1 MAEND
6 VKLSIIIVS
15 FNKRDITAQCL
26 RSIYAATWDF
36 AFEIIL
42 VDNHSQDDTLE
53 YVRLNFPDIRVIAN
67 DDNKLFAIANNQG
80 AKIAK
85 GEYLLLLNNDTI
97 VEGDNLSKLV
107 HYLESLP
114 EKIVCVGPKI
124 LNPDA
129 SIQSQGHVLKCSGSI
144 VTNLLLHKILPD
156 ALILRLLPAG
166 IPIRRP
172 IAREVGWVLGACM
185 LVRADYYHA
194 SGGLNERLI
203 FYGEEPEFSWRAK
216 KNRKETWY
224 YPEAN
229 IIHLG
234 GASTDSNWGNTM
246 FINARLALVKLTYGI
261 PLAIL
266 EELTLMSISFFKL
279 IFTFKAKYREQLK
292 TRCLFILLYLKNF

>member
-1 MAEND
+1 MTSND

-15 FNKRDITAQCL
+15 FNNRDITAQCL

-36 AFEIIL
+36 SFEIIL
-42 VDNHSQDDTLE
+42 VDNNSQDDTLE
-53 YVRLNFPDIRVIAN
+53 YVRLNFPDVRVIAN

-85 GEYLLLLNNDTI
+85 GEYILLLNNDTI

-107 HYLESLP
+107 HYLEGLP

-124 LNPDA
+124 LNPDG
-129 SIQSQGHVLKCSGSI
+129 SIQSQGRVLKGSGRI
-144 VTNLLLHKILPD
+144 AMNMLLHKILPD

-172 IAREVGWVLGACM
+172 IARKVGWVLGACM
-185 LVRADYYHA
+185 LVRANYYHA

-203 FYGEEPEFSWRAK
+203 FYGEEPEFSWRAQ
-216 KNRKETWY
+216 KNKKETWY
-224 YPEAN
+224 YPGAH

-234 GASTDSNWGNTM
+234 GASTDINWVNS
-246 FINARLALVKLTYGI
+246 INHNARLAMIKLTCGL
-261 PLAIL
+261 PSAIL
-266 EELTLMSISFFKL
+266 EELTLLGINFFKF
-279 IFTFKAKYREQLK
+279 IFSFKNKYRTELK
-292 TRCLFILLYLKNF
+292 NNHFLISLYLKNL